1 MAKARSDFECDE
13 CGTRHAQWLGRCT
26 GCGAWD
32 TIHERAE
39 DRAAAAAGSF
49 GWEGPREVRALNEI
63 AESAAARIQSGIGEL
78 DRVTGGGFVP
88 GSVVLLGG
96 EPGIGKSTLSLQ
108 LARGF
113 EETGRRVLYVSA
125 EESLEQLR
133 LRADRLGAL
142 GNGLFALP
150 ETRVEALE
158 KPWHDVA
165 PGLVVVDSIQTM
177 RSDRANSAPGSVSQV
192 RESAALLAS
201 AAKSQGSVL
210 VLVGHVTK
218 DGSLAG
224 PRVLEH
230 LVDVVLLFEGD
241 RGQGFRMLRAVKNRF
256 GGTQELGVFNM
267 TAEGLEGVPNPSAHF
282 LSDRRAGAPGTAV
295 VPLLEGTRPLL
306 VEVQALVAPAGYG
319 TARRTCVGVDDTRVA
334 LLLAVLD
341 RGTNL
346 DFVSR
351 DVYMNATG
359 GVRIAEPAADLAMA
373 LALASSRLDR
383 ALPEDVAACGE
394 VGLGGELRPVARL
407 EARAAE
413 AARLGFRRLLVP
425 ETPASP
431 PPARVGQLDILPFA
445 RLSEAVAWLG
455 QQAVNE
461 G

>member
-1 MAKARSDFECDE
+1 VAKARTEFECDE
-13 CGTRHAQWLGRCT
+13 CGSRYAQWLGRCT

-32 TIHERAE
+32 AIRERVPELQASGE
-39 DRAAAAAGSF
+39 PAGF
-49 GWEGPREVRALNEI
+49 QWGEAGEVRALHEVS
-63 AESAAARIQSGIGEL
+63 ESAASRISSGQAEL

-113 EETGRRVLYVSA
+113 EESGHRVFYVSA

-133 LRADRLGAL
+133 LRADRLDAL
-142 GNGLFALP
+142 GDGLFALA

-158 KPWHDVA
+158 KPWRELS
-165 PGLVVVDSIQTM
+165 PGLVIVDSIQTM
-177 RSDRANSAPGSVSQV
+177 RSERANSAPGSVAQV

-210 VLVGHVTK
+210 LLVGHVTK

-267 TAEGLEGVPNPSAHF
+267 TATGLEGV
-282 LSDRRAGAPGTAV
+282 GAPGTAV

-373 LALASSRLDR
+373 LSLASSRLDC
-383 ALPEDVAACGE
+383 AIPEDVAACGE

-413 AARLGFRRLLVP
+413 AARLGFRRMLVP
-425 ETPASP
+425 EAPAGGGP
-431 PPARVGQLDILPFA
+431 KRLGELRLLPFG
-445 RLSEAVAWLG
+445 RLADAVTWLAE
-455 QQAVNE
+455 QRVNDS
-461 G
+461 

>member
-1 MAKARSDFECDE
+1 MAKARTEFECDE
-13 CGTRHAQWLGRCT
+13 CGSRYAQWLGRCT

-32 TIHERAE
+32 AIRERVPEAQAP
-39 DRAAAAAGSF
+39 AAAPGFQWEEAG
-49 GWEGPREVRALNEI
+49 EVRALHEVS
-63 AESAAARIQSGIGEL
+63 ESAATRISSGEAEL
-78 DRVTGGGFVP
+78 DRVTGGGLVP

-113 EETGRRVLYVSA
+113 EASGRRVFYVSA

-133 LRADRLGAL
+133 LRADRLDAL
-142 GNGLFALP
+142 GDGLFALA

-158 KPWHDVA
+158 KPWRELS

-177 RSDRANSAPGSVSQV
+177 RSERANSAPGSVAQV

-210 VLVGHVTK
+210 LLVGHVTK

-267 TAEGLEGVPNPSAHF
+267 TATGLEGVANPSAHF

-373 LALASSRLDR
+373 LSLASSRLDC
-383 ALPEDVAACGE
+383 AIPEDVAACGE

-413 AARLGFRRLLVP
+413 AARLGFRRMLVP
-425 ETPASP
+425 EA
-431 PPARVGQLDILPFA
+431 AAGRAAKRLGELRLLPFA
-445 RLSEAVAWLG
+445 RLADAVTWLSE
-455 QQAVNE
+455 QRVN
-461 G
+461 